1 MLSLENSLFVIGKL
15 YVTGGVINKES
26 TNRAEAIGVASHPGT
41 TTALPPMQAA
51 RCNHAS
57 VAAGS
62 LVFVFGGWKGLFEG
76 MSSCEFYDSRTN
88 K

>member
-1 MLSLENSLFVIGKL
+1 MLSLDNFLCVIGKQ
-15 YVTGGVINKES
+15 YAMGGVINKES

-41 TTALPPMQAA
+41 TVALPPMLAA

-62 LVFVFGGWKGLFEG
+62 LVFVFGGWTKTFKGL
-76 MSSCEFYDSRTN
+76 SSCEFYDSRTN
-88 K
+88 R